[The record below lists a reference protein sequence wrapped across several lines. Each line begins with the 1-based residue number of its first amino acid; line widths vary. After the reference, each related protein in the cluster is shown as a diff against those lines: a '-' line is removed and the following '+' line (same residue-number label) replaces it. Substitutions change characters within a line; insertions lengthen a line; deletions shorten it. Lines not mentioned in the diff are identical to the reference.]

1 MHTRPAALIA
11 RLLAAALLFVAA
23 VAPSRGA
30 DPITVVASFSILG
43 DFTQVVG
50 GERIR
55 VHMLVGPDQDAH
67 VYQPTPADAKLIAR
81 ARLVVTNGLGFEG
94 WIDRL
99 VKAAGYKGEIVVASR
114 GIATLKGGHSHG
126 HGGAKGHGHSHGDID
141 PHAWHDVANAKRYVA
156 NIEAALARV
165 DPDGKAVFRANAE
178 AYSTRLDQ
186 LDAQIRAAVA
196 RLPEDRRSVVTSHDA
211 FGYFARAY
219 GLRFVA
225 PVGVSTESQASAAD
239 VANLIRQIKR
249 DRIPAV
255 FMENVSDPR
264 LLERIRVESG
274 AKTGGVLYSDA
285 LSARGGPAASYVDM
299 MRHNLQTLVAALS
312 P

>member
-1 MHTRPAALIA
+1 MKPRYAANVF
-11 RLLAAALLFVAA
+11 RLLAALLSILAA
-23 VAPSRGA
+23 ISPCRAA
-30 DPITVVASFSILG
+30 DPIPVVASFSILG
-43 DFTQVVG
+43 DLTQAVG
-50 GERIR
+50 AERIR
-55 VHMLVGPDQDAH
+55 VHMLVGADQDAH

-94 WIDRL
+94 WIARL
-99 VKAAGYKGEIVVASR
+99 VQAAGYKGEVVVATR
-114 GIATLKGGHSHG
+114 GIKPLATGGHSHG
-126 HGGAKGHGHSHGDID
+126 HDHGNAD
-141 PHAWHDVANAKRYVA
+141 PHAWHDIANTKRYVA
-156 NIEAALARV
+156 NIEAALTRI
-165 DPDGKAVFRANAE
+165 DPAGTTLFRANAQ
-178 AYSTRLDQ
+178 AYTAQ
-186 LDAQIRAAVA
+186 LDKLDAEIRASIAK
-196 RLPEDRRSVVTSHDA
+196 LPRDRRSVVTSHDA

-225 PVGVSTESQASAAD
+225 PVGVSTEAQASAAD

-285 LSARGGPAASYVDM
+285 LSAHGGPAATYLDL
-299 MRHNLQTLVAALS
+299 MRHNLRTLVSALV